1 MNDAVKAVH
10 GVGGRAM
17 LLFALVLAV
26 WGTYLYF
33 RHAALN
39 GGFRA
44 GFLVMA
50 GLTVAQGIAGIVLL
64 FLGSRPQDWPLHIV
78 YGIFAAIFLPG
89 VFLYAQGGTKR
100 REAVFL
106 AGAAWVVGIAYFR
119 GLATG

>member
-1 MNDAVKAVH
+1 LTDLLKTIH

-17 LLFALVLAV
+17 LLFAVVLAV

-33 RHAALN
+33 RRAELN

-44 GFLVMA
+44 SFLIMV
-50 GLTVAQGIAGIVLL
+50 GLTVVQGLFGVVLL
-64 FLGSRPQDWPLHIV
+64 LLGARPAEWPLHIV
-78 YGIFAAIFLPG
+78 YGIFAALALPG
-89 VFLYAQGGTKR
+89 VYFYAQGGTRR

-106 AGAAWVVGIAYFR
+106 AGAAWVVAIAYFR